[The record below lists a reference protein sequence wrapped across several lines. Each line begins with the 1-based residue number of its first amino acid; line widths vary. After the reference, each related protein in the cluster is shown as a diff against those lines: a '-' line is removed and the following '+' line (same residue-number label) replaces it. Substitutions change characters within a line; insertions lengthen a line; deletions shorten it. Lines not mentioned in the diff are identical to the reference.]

1 MAMTIAEKILSRA
14 ADRPTVQPGDFV
26 WARVDQTNAGAG
38 ELRVLDELGIKRLAA
53 PETVWATSDHYAPAT
68 DEHYANQDNR
78 LRQYVRQYGIR
89 NFFEYGRHGIA
100 HQLFGEHGA
109 MLPGT
114 LSAMSDSHST
124 SGGVFNCFATPI
136 GSETAF
142 VLATGLLWLQVP
154 ETIRIELFG
163 TLGPLCYG
171 KDVVLTVL
179 KELGSEVGIYRAF
192 EFGGSGFRSLTVA
205 SRWTL
210 SNMGI
215 ELGAKAAIC
224 EHDEVLEAYLRER
237 TTRPYQPVSPDPGCR
252 YVRHHRIDLDGLPP
266 MVACPDDPTNV
277 HPASEVADWN
287 VRVSQVFLGS
297 CTNGRFEDLEVAA
310 RILRGRRVHPDVRMI
325 VSPASQG
332 VWREA
337 NAQGV
342 LQTLAEAGALVSH
355 STCGPCFGGHLG
367 VLGDGDVCMSSSNR
381 NYRGRMGS
389 AKAAVYLG
397 NAATV
402 AAAAVTGRIVD
413 PRSVMQEG

>member
-1 MAMTIAEKILSRA
+1 MPMTMSEKILARA
-14 ADRPTVQPGDFV
+14 AGRPAVKPGEFV

-38 ELRVLDELGIKRLAA
+38 ELRLLDELGVERLAA

-68 DEHYANQDNR
+68 DEHYANQDNL
-78 LRQYVRQYGIR
+78 LRKYVRQYGIT

-154 ETIRIELFG
+154 ETIRIELTG
-163 TLGPLCYG
+163 TLPPLCYG
-171 KDVVLTVL
+171 KDVVLSIL
-179 KELGSEVGIYRAF
+179 KQIGSEVGIYRAF
-192 EFGGSGFRSLTVA
+192 EFAGPGLRSLTIA

-224 EHDEVLEAYLRER
+224 EYDEALGAYLAQR
-237 TTRPYQPVSPDPGCR
+237 TQRPYEFVSSDPGCH
-252 YVRHHRIDLDGLPP
+252 YMMRHTLDLGRLEP
-266 MVACPDDPTNV
+266 MVACPHDPTNV
-277 HPASEVADWN
+277 RTAAEVERSN
-287 VRVSQVFLGS
+287 VKVTQVFLGS
-297 CTNGRFEDLEVAA
+297 CTNGRLEDLEVAA
-310 RILRGRRVHPDVRMI
+310 RILRGRQVHPDVRMI
-325 VSPASQG
+325 VSPASQA

-337 NAQGV
+337 GASGV

-367 VLGDGDVCMSSSNR
+367 VLGAGDVCMSSSNR
-381 NYRGRMGS
+381 NFRGRMGS
-389 AKAAVYLG
+389 AEATVYLG
-397 NAATV
+397 SAATV
-402 AAAAVTGRIVD
+402 AATALAGRIID
-413 PRSVMQEG
+413 PRSVIQEG